1 MKALAEFILR
11 GRIQAVAVAMMGS
24 FFPFIGQSA
33 IALVSLAKGATQ
45 GFWIFMWVSL
55 PLVLLHYMSAD
66 NPLIIALSIA
76 SLGLM
81 VFAGVMHQSL
91 ASWQWTTVATIV
103 ASVIV
108 AIGLGSLMAE
118 SVDNLMNQIM
128 AVIAEISNM
137 QDRGLQPMAIT
148 RSSLLGG
155 VAMLL
160 SLGCIISLM
169 IARWWQALIYNPGGF
184 QEEFHQFTIE
194 SKITVILVGAM
205 LLVLLLPEDYRF
217 WVTLPS
223 IPFLLAGIAL
233 VHFAVKLFQLGMHWL
248 VMFYLAM
255 LLFGA
260 FMAVFLMGLAIGD
273 SFLNLRRT
281 LIEYKKRKY

>member
-11 GRIQAVAVAMMGS
+11 GQVQAVAVAMMGS
-24 FFPFIGQSA
+24 FFPFVGQSA
-33 IALVSLAKGATQ
+33 IALVSLARGTTQ
-45 GFWIFMWVSL
+45 GFWVFMWVSL
-55 PLVLLHYMSAD
+55 PLMLLHYMSAD
-66 NPLIIALSIA
+66 NPLIIAVSIA

-103 ASVIV
+103 ASVTV

-118 SVDNLMNQIM
+118 SVNNLMNQIM
-128 AVIAEISNM
+128 AVIAEISNLQDNAM
-137 QDRGLQPMAIT
+137 QSMAIT
-148 RSSLLGG
+148 KSSLLGG

-194 SKITVILVGAM
+194 SKTTVVLVVTM

-223 IPFLLAGIAL
+223 IPFLLAGVAF
-233 VHFAVKLFQLGMHWL
+233 VHFAVKLFQLGVHWL
-248 VMFYLAM
+248 VMLYLAM

-260 FMAVFLMGLAIGD
+260 LAAVFLMGLAVGD

-281 LIEYKKRKY
+281 LTEYKKRKY